1 VAEPRARGVPI
12 IDYGADRHAERLGCL
27 FDAKTAEEAQ
37 LNHLAGPGVH
47 RRESRQRIFEREDV
61 HEWFWRRDV
70 QALERRGVHAAATF
84 AGASRTRG
92 VHQDPPH
99 HFRCGREEVGAILP
113 ADDAPVEEPD
123 VGLLHEVCRL
133 PPIGLAL
140 ARQHPPGH
148 AAKFEAHE
156 RGELFQSLGV
166 PTAPG
171 LQQAGQVRDP
181 LGHSH
186 SLPGPESGRL
196 HFVPSDS
203 ACIGDRTCERSAQG
217 VSTPFGSERSEP
229 MPAIGFRIARA
240 SAFAFLLVFTSLTT
254 AGIDGLQ
261 VTQVAAA
268 SNQNIAAPD
277 QPGPFNVGVTVFS
290 ATMSGGRTTRVQVFY
305 PTAEPADCAM
315 RYRIAYLAG
324 FFDLQSPLCARP
336 NALAVPGSFPL
347 VVHDHGGPGPG
358 ADFQRVAQLP
368 LHEIMASHGFVTAVA
383 LHSADPVVRVRDLAL
398 LIDALLARNAASGDA
413 LAGSIDPDR
422 IGISGVSAGAAAAIG
437 AAGGVEDHGVPAD
450 TRIKA
455 MVVYEPGLEYPFDA
469 AKVAIPYLIMGGSQ
483 SRYGLAIPA
492 LFAETVLALPR
503 IYVLNPS
510 ATHLSYQTG
519 MCAEIDQTRE
529 AALSADP
536 ALLEPL
542 TTRITTN
549 PAAARAYDLWNMG
562 QILFPLFGPG
572 GGSGRNFCTRV
583 GVDSIR
589 SLDANPQDGF
599 TDSPPFLPTDAFT
612 LNPVIPEEILVPQI
626 TLHTVAFW
634 KTFLQGDHHYMRYL
648 TPGYAQSHH
657 LQAAVFKIE

>member
-1 VAEPRARGVPI
+1 
-12 IDYGADRHAERLGCL
+12 
-27 FDAKTAEEAQ
+27 
-37 LNHLAGPGVH
+37 
-47 RRESRQRIFEREDV
+47 
-61 HEWFWRRDV
+61 
-70 QALERRGVHAAATF
+70 
-84 AGASRTRG
+84 
-92 VHQDPPH
+92 
-99 HFRCGREEVGAILP
+99 
-113 ADDAPVEEPD
+113 
-123 VGLLHEVCRL
+123 
-133 PPIGLAL
+133 
-140 ARQHPPGH
+140 
-148 AAKFEAHE
+148 
-156 RGELFQSLGV
+156 
-166 PTAPG
+166 
-171 LQQAGQVRDP
+171 
-181 LGHSH
+181 
-186 SLPGPESGRL
+186 
-196 HFVPSDS
+196 
-203 ACIGDRTCERSAQG
+203 
-217 VSTPFGSERSEP
+217 

-437 AAGGVEDHGVPAD
+437 AAGGVEGHGVPAD

>member
-1 VAEPRARGVPI
+1 
-12 IDYGADRHAERLGCL
+12 
-27 FDAKTAEEAQ
+27 
-37 LNHLAGPGVH
+37 
-47 RRESRQRIFEREDV
+47 
-61 HEWFWRRDV
+61 
-70 QALERRGVHAAATF
+70 
-84 AGASRTRG
+84 
-92 VHQDPPH
+92 
-99 HFRCGREEVGAILP
+99 
-113 ADDAPVEEPD
+113 
-123 VGLLHEVCRL
+123 
-133 PPIGLAL
+133 
-140 ARQHPPGH
+140 
-148 AAKFEAHE
+148 
-156 RGELFQSLGV
+156 
-166 PTAPG
+166 
-171 LQQAGQVRDP
+171 
-181 LGHSH
+181 
-186 SLPGPESGRL
+186 
-196 HFVPSDS
+196 
-203 ACIGDRTCERSAQG
+203 
-217 VSTPFGSERSEP
+217 

-240 SAFAFLLVFTSLTT
+240 SAFGFLLVFTSLTT
-254 AGIDGLQ
+254 TGIDGMQ
-261 VTQVAAA
+261 VTPVAAA
-268 SNQNIAAPD
+268 SNKNIAAPD

-290 ATMSGGRTTRVQVFY
+290 ATMSGGRTTQVQVFY

-324 FFDLQSPLCARP
+324 FFDLLSPLCARP

-368 LHEIMASHGFVTAVA
+368 LHEAMASHGFVTAVA
-383 LHSADPVVRVRDLAL
+383 LHSAEPVVRVRDLAL
-398 LIDALLARNAASGDA
+398 LIDALLARNAASGDS

-529 AALSADP
+529 AALLADP
-536 ALLEPL
+536 ALPEPL

-583 GVDSIR
+583 GADSIR
-589 SLDANPQDGF
+589 SLDANPQDGL

-634 KTFLQGDHHYMRYL
+634 KTFLQGDHRYMPYL
-648 TPGYAQSHH
+648 TPGYARSHG
-657 LQAAVFKIE
+657 LQAVVFKID